1 MDTRERRQRQT
12 YALRRV
18 NAAVDRLIQART
30 PAEKAKAGQWA
41 RRWSKAAGNLYF
53 LYFRVAHRASSSD

>member
-1 MDTRERRQRQT
+1 MLTPEKRQHRA

-18 NAAVDRLIQART
+18 NMAVTRLVLAST

-41 RRWSKAAGNLYF
+41 RRWSKAAGNLYY
-53 LYFRVAHRASSSD
+53 LYFGTPRKAG